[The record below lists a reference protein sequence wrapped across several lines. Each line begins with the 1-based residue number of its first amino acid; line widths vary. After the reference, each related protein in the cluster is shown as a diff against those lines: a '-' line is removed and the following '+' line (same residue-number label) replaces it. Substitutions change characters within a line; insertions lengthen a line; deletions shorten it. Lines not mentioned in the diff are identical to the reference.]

1 MMLAGV
7 ATAAADD
14 SNLMTGWVHKS
25 NKTGKRWKK
34 RFIVCNRSAATLAWF
49 ASDPAFSLAR
59 YHVKEDPLGQ
69 IIVRGA
75 SLFTCE
81 GVKGTPQ
88 PNVLK
93 IVTPERTQLLAFPTK
108 EPMDKWRA
116 FVARAADPLASTGV
130 VGGGADVGAGRML
143 VGGGG
148 AGAIAAAGGDAAAAV
163 ALPADPEDC
172 CGWLLKAA
180 PGWRTFQERYCVL
193 DAEELSLRYY
203 DSGPTAAQAIA
214 ALGGTLPRGVDAS
227 RLPPLAGETAS
238 TLMKDLAKD
247 RAPKGTVVLRGATVS
262 TKAWSDSADAAGML
276 ASSPTFCVTA
286 ENGRLYAFVA
296 SSGVEMTVWTA
307 RIGQA
312 IAEAD
317 RIFSQGIFGSGGGGG
332 KGLGGGAGGAADD
345 AAQISAAQARR
356 VSMVVPF
363 KKAAKA
369 LSASARSLGA
379 PLHVTFLSAKDE
391 RASGYMHK

>member
-1 MMLAGV
+1 MLAGV
-7 ATAAADD
+7 AASSADD
-14 SNLMTGWVHKS
+14 LNLMTGWVFKS

-34 RFIVCNRSAATLAWF
+34 RFVVCNRSAATLAWF

-108 EPMDKWRA
+108 EPMEKWRA
-116 FVARAADPLASTGV
+116 FVARAADPLASAASGS
-130 VGGGADVGAGRML
+130 GGADTGAGRML
-143 VGGGG
+143 VGAGG
-148 AGAIAAAGGDAAAAV
+148 AGAISAAGGDAAAAV

-180 PGWRTFQERYCVL
+180 PGWRTFQERYVVL
-193 DAEELSLRYY
+193 DSEELTLRYY
-203 DSGPTAAQAIA
+203 DSGPTAAQAAA
-214 ALGGTLPRGVDAS
+214 ALGGKLPPGVDAS
-227 RLPPLAGETAS
+227 RLPPLAGESAS
-238 TLMKDLAKD
+238 TLMKDLQKD
-247 RAPKGTVVLRGATVS
+247 RTPKGTVVLRGATVS
-262 TKAWSDSADAAGML
+262 TRAWSDSADAAGML
-276 ASSPTFCVTA
+276 AQSPTFCVTA
-286 ENGRLYAFVA
+286 ETGRLYAFVA
-296 SSGVEMTVWTA
+296 SSTMEMTVWTA

-317 RIFSQGIFGSGGGGG
+317 RIFSQGIFSAGSKAAAGAGTSGGGG
-332 KGLGGGAGGAADD
+332 ADD

-391 RASGYMHK
+391 RASGYLHK